1 MNQRPPIITF
11 RVSVPATASPDA
23 VYAVLADLS
32 SHLVWTGERAADKN
46 FRLLALEAPPAPA
59 TVGDRFSSK
68 GANGFSMTFFD
79 SSVVVEAERG
89 THFGFETESRLE
101 RKHRPTWL
109 ARFEHRYTITPS
121 GAGAGIDYTCGVWPT
136 HGRLARWPAGS
147 MSTKPQPQFLR
158 IQWEDIPEQ
167 GAAVTLTAMLCLQ
180 HRAEIALA
188 YASARGSREVGDA
201 CDLCEGRTPR
211 PLE

>member
-11 RVSVPATASPDA
+11 RASVPATASPDA
-23 VYAVLADLS
+23 AYAVLADLS
-32 SHLVWTGERAADKN
+32 THLVWTGERAPDKN

-89 THFGFETESRLE
+89 TRFGFDTESRLE

-109 ARFEHRYTITPS
+109 AHFEHRYTITAT
-121 GAGAGIDYTCGVWPT
+121 GAGASIDYTCGVWPLNYLPWWLSPALRPMT
-136 HGRLARWPAGS
+136 HTLVERAVRKNMENLA
-147 MSTKPQPQFLR
+147 
-158 IQWEDIPEQ
+158 
-167 GAAVTLTAMLCLQ
+167 
-180 HRAEIALA
+180 ALA
-188 YASARGSREVGDA
+188 EATGQRLPDGT
-201 CDLCEGRTPR
+201 EGPIRA
-211 PLE
+211 